1 MTTAII
7 VQARLGSSRL
17 PGKVL
22 KPIDGRPALSS
33 VLERC
38 HRIPG
43 ADVVVCAIPDEPA
56 SDPVA
61 EVARASGA
69 VVFRGAE
76 HDVLD
81 RYHQAARCV
90 GATIVMRVTSD
101 CPLVDPLLCGVVLAA
116 LRDEGVDYVCNNL
129 PPLWP
134 HGLDCEAFWAE
145 HLARAALEAV
155 HPYEREHVT
164 PWLRRNAALRRVNV
178 DGPGGSLERQRWTL
192 DYVEDYAFFCAL
204 AEALRKPFADATMQD
219 VLAALAARPEL
230 AAINRMRIDEA
241 RLCDRTVSADLR
253 LLAAA

>member
-1 MTTAII
+1 VTAAVI
-7 VQARLGSSRL
+7 VQARFASTRL

-22 KPIDGRPALSS
+22 RAIGGRPALAS

-38 HRIPG
+38 RRIPG
-43 ADVVVCAIPDEPA
+43 IDVVVCAIPGDRA

-61 EVARASGA
+61 EVARAAGA

-76 HDVLD
+76 DDVLD
-81 RYHQAARCV
+81 RYDQAARCV
-90 GATIVMRVTSD
+90 GATTVMRVTSD
-101 CPLVDPLLCGVVLAA
+101 CPLIDPLLCGAVLAA
-116 LRDEGVDYVCNNL
+116 LRDEGVDYVCNNM

-178 DGPGGSLERQRWTL
+178 DGPGGGLERLRWTL
-192 DYVEDYAFFCAL
+192 DYAEDYSFLCAL
-204 AEALRKPFADATMQD
+204 AATLRKPFADATTQD
-219 VLAALAARPEL
+219 VLAALAAHPDL
-230 AAINRMRIDEA
+230 SAINGARIDEA
-241 RLCDRTVSADLR
+241 RLRDRTVSADLR